1 MFVNTSSQ
9 LALSTIVAGT
19 SAVGTAPTENPVSVS
34 GVDGSGLKRS
44 LLTDSIGRVN
54 TVVPDCAEVS
64 GSASSADVLFT
75 VDMLNYAS
83 VTVNLTSAGS
93 GCTIAWETSSDGLTN
108 WVGVSGA
115 VITPS
120 QSSVGLSPSISAIN
134 AVAIPKRL
142 RYFRARVSIYG
153 SGTVS
158 VIGNL
163 SSTPLITSVVSMCVG
178 PASEGANVSGV
189 PLTISVEARTS
200 RKTAVG
206 NGQVVRPI
214 ATQDGRMIMRP
225 HSIPENEWKYAA
237 ASGGSLNNSTTSAT
251 IAGAGGAG
259 LSIYLTSMQIFSE
272 ALTNATEVVIRDGAS
287 GTVLWRHKISSSGM
301 GLNNVTFADPIKG
314 TANTLMEVATLT
326 AVGAGSIYVNAQ
338 GYYAP

>member
-1 MFVNTSSQ
+1 MSNQSVLPEYVGPN
-9 LALSTIVAGT
+9 LSA
-19 SAVGTAPTENPVSVS
+19 S
-34 GVDGSGLKRS
+34 
-44 LLTDSIGRVN
+44 
-54 TVVPDCAEVS
+54 PDCAEVS
-64 GSASSADVLFT
+64 GTASGADVLFT

-189 PLTISVEARTS
+189 PLTISVEARTTT
-200 RKTAVG
+200 KTSVA

-214 ATQDGRMIMRP
+214 ATQDGRLIMRP
-225 HSIPENEWKYAA
+225 HSIPENEWAYAA
-237 ASGGSLNNSTTSAT
+237 ASGGLVNSTAPVVVKAA
-251 IAGAGGAG
+251 AGAN
-259 LSIYLTSMQIFSE
+259 IRNYITSVQVMAE
-272 ALTNATEVVIRDGAS
+272 ALTNATELTIENGD
-287 GTVLWRHKISSSGM
+287 GTVLWRTKIPTT
-301 GLNNVTFADPIKG
+301 GLPTVPIRFDDPIKG
-314 TANTLMEVATLT
+314 TANASLQIRTVT
-326 AVGAGSIYVNAQ
+326 ASGTGAVYCNVQ